1 MTRFLAFLVMVVT
14 LAFAPSAFAY
24 TPPPMTAHVTD
35 TAHKLTEPERIAID
49 RKLEDYRLRTS
60 NELAVFIT
68 ASLDGET
75 IEDVANATARAWK
88 LGAKGDKNGLL
99 LVIAPVERKVRIEVA
114 QGNQGALTDLQA
126 NDIIRTK
133 IKPQLAQGHENYRA
147 AVDDATDAIIATLD
161 KGGATGSPVLPTPA
175 TKRHSSA
182 SGGDVLFG
190 LIFFL
195 FMLAVPII
203 FMVIIIRSIARAFSS
218 NGQSSS
224 SGWASGSTWSN
235 DSSWSSSSND
245 SSWSSGS
252 SGGGSDWGGG
262 GGGGGDSGFSG
273 GGGGGFDGGGSS
285 DSF

>member
-1 MTRFLAFLVMVVT
+1 MTRAFIAFLVMVMA
-14 LAFAPSAFAY
+14 LAFAPSALAY

-49 RKLEDYRLRTS
+49 KKLEDYRLRTS
-60 NELAVFIT
+60 NEIAVFIPAT
-68 ASLDGET
+68 LDGET
-75 IEDVANATARAWK
+75 VEDVANATARAWK

-133 IKPQLAQGHENYRA
+133 IKPHLAAGSEDYRA

-161 KGGATGSPVLPTPA
+161 KGGATGHAVSTPSSS
-175 TKRHSSA
+175 RHPA
-182 SGGDVLFG
+182 SGGDLLFG
-190 LIFFL
+190 LVFFL

-203 FMVIIIRSIARAFSS
+203 FMVVIIRAIARAFSS
-218 NGQSSS
+218 NGRSAGA
-224 SGWASGSTWSN
+224 GWASGSTWSN
-235 DSSWSSSSND
+235 DSSWSSSSSD

-252 SGGGSDWGGG
+252 SGGSDWG

>member
-1 MTRFLAFLVMVVT
+1 MKTTLAFLFFVLA
-14 LAFAPSAFAY
+14 LAFAPSALASY

-60 NELAVFIT
+60 NEIAVFIPST
-68 ASLDGET
+68 LDGET

-133 IKPQLAQGHENYRA
+133 IKPRLASGSENYRA

-161 KGGATGSPVLPTPA
+161 KGGATGHAVTTPGSTPHA
-175 TKRHSSA
+175 A
-182 SGGDVLFG
+182 SGGDLLFG
-190 LIFFL
+190 LVFFL

-203 FMVIIIRSIARAFSS
+203 FMVIIIRAIARAFSS
-218 NGQSSS
+218 NGRSAS
-224 SGWASGSTWSN
+224 SGWASGSSWSN

-245 SSWSSGS
+245 SSWSSGG
-252 SGGGSDWGGG
+252 GGGSDWGGG

>member
-1 MTRFLAFLVMVVT
+1 MSRFIAFLVFVFA
-14 LAFAPSAFAY
+14 LAIAPSALAAY

-60 NELAVFIT
+60 NEIAVFIAAT
-68 ASLDGET
+68 LDGES

-133 IKPQLAQGHENYRA
+133 VKPHLAAVSENYRA

-161 KGGATGSPVLPTPA
+161 KGGATGHPVGTTSG
-175 TKRHSSA
+175 TKTSHPA
-182 SGGDVLFG
+182 SGGDVLFA
-190 LIFFL
+190 LVFFAI
-195 FMLAVPII
+195 MLGVPII
-203 FMVIIIRSIARAFSS
+203 FMVLIIRAIARAFSS
-218 NGQSSS
+218 NGRSASA
-224 SGWASGSTWSN
+224 GWASGGSWSN

-245 SSWSSGS
+245 SSWSSS
-252 SGGGSDWGGG
+252 SSSSDSSWSS